1 MITSVALNPAVDKIY
16 FVDNFEPGRMYRVRQ
31 MVKTAGGKGVNVARL
46 PVCWEKCPADRL

>member
-31 MVKTAGGKGVNVARL
+31 MVKTAGERCKCCAGCPYVGR
-46 PVCWEKCPADRL
+46 KCPADRL

>member
-31 MVKTAGGKGVNVARL
+31 MVKNGRGKGV
-46 PVCWEKCPADRL
+46 KCCAGCPYVGKKMSG